1 MRHTAETKAKLSEAR
16 ERYCKTRAFKSFV
29 KRRYAMEQFPFW
41 KGGKTHDGKY
51 VLVRSAGHPRAKFN
65 GKYVAEHVLVMEKH
79 IGRYLFPNEVVH
91 HINENK
97 KDNRIE
103 NLQLMTRSEHM
114 KTHKPKMRGKI
125 AVCSE
130 CGKTKPIDAIK
141 FNCCRYCY
149 LNNHLGYRKSY
160 CNIHKKNHSCRKNKT
175 IFTQNTS
182 SLNVFAETSDF
193 K

>member
-1 MRHTAETKAKLSEAR
+1 MKTAVLNLLRYQEDGTLWWCEEAYHNCRHKLAGSLSGTGYWYIEHR
-16 ERYCKTRAFKSFV
+16 NKQH
-29 KRRYAMEQFPFW
+29 RRSR
-41 KGGKTHDGKY
+41 
-51 VLVRSAGHPRAKFN
+51 LVWEMHHGPIPVDK
-65 GKYVAEHVLVMEKH
+65 
-79 IGRYLFPNEVVH
+79 VVD
-91 HINENK
+91 HINGMRT
-97 KDNRIE
+97 DDRIE

-160 CNIHKKNHSCRKNKT
+160 CNIHKKNHSCRQNKI

-182 SLNVFAETSDF
+182 SLNVFDETSDLR
-193 K
+193 

>member
-1 MRHTAETKAKLSEAR
+1 MIYTTELRQKMSIAR
-16 ERYCKTRAFKSFV
+16 KRYCKTRAYKSLV
-29 KRRYAMEQFPFW
+29 KRRNALEQFPFW
-41 KGGKTHDGKY
+41 KGGRTHDGKY
-51 VLVRSAGHPRAKFN
+51 ILIRSVGHPRAKFN

-79 IGRYLFPNEVVH
+79 IGRFLFPNEIVH

-114 KTHKPKMRGKI
+114 KKHNPKIRGKI
-125 AVCSE
+125 GVCSE

-149 LNNHLGYRKSY
+149 LNNHLGFRKFH
-160 CNIHKKNHSCRKNKT
+160 CVDHKKYHSCRLTKT
-175 IFTQNTS
+175 IQ
-182 SLNVFAETSDF
+182 F
-193 K
+193 KTPKV